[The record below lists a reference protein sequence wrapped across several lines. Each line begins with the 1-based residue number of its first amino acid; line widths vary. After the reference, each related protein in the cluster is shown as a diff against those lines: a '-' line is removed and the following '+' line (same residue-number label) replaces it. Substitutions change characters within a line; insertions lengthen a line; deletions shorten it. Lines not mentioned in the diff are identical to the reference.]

1 MYSCKVIVMLLLSF
15 IGIVCQPFTAP
26 VEICPGDSPQFNCTV
41 EDASGV
47 SLTFWIVTVNET
59 LVECIHT
66 HGSPQV
72 RTCGPNNEFESSPS
86 GRDGNN
92 FTSTLTIMSSISL
105 SLNGTSVRCVGLTSN
120 NVIGSD
126 VICITGKIK
135 MSYIIASKL
144 STHCP
149 YCCTKSSRYIR
160 SGRPFVHR

>member
-15 IGIVCQPFTAP
+15 IGIACQPFTAP

-41 EDASGV
+41 EDASSIGT
-47 SLTFWIVTVNET
+47 TFWILTVNGTVFECGDSHSSL
-59 LVECIHT
+59 LVR
-66 HGSPQV
+66 S
-72 RTCGPNNEFESSPS
+72 CGPNNEFESSPS

-92 FTSTLTIMSSISL
+92 FTSTLTTMSSISL
-105 SLNGTSVRCVGLTSN
+105 FLNGTSVRCNGLTPN

-144 STHCP
+144 STH
-149 YCCTKSSRYIR
+149 
-160 SGRPFVHR
+160 

>member
-15 IGIVCQPFTAP
+15 IGIACQPFTAP

-47 SLTFWIVTVNET
+47 SLTFWIVTVNSTEGNGNT
-59 LVECIHT
+59 FQCVHIH
-66 HGSPQV
+66 SSLQV

-86 GRDGNN
+86 GGDGNN
-92 FTSTLTIMSSISL
+92 TTYTSTLTTTSSISP
-105 SLNGTSVRCVGLTSN
+105 SLNGTNVQCAGQTPN

-144 STHCP
+144 STH
-149 YCCTKSSRYIR
+149 
-160 SGRPFVHR
+160 